1 MMKRSNMT
9 AICGCAGIGR
19 LASLRCLC
27 PDGRTGSTPVSRTN
41 PEALELQGFRGFLL
55 QPQGFQTNKECKILL
70 ISVVL
75 QQFSSLYVLG
85 ALRNKPSAK
94 SSIYAIVFSILSS

>member
-1 MMKRSNMT
+1 MKILKNPVDKSLPRQYNDEAVKMA

-41 PEALELQGFRGFLL
+41 PRVLEFQGLWGFLLELQRF
-55 QPQGFQTNKECKILL
+55 K
-70 ISVVL
+70 
-75 QQFSSLYVLG
+75 
-85 ALRNKPSAK
+85 
-94 SSIYAIVFSILSS
+94 AI